1 MALGKKEKVDI
12 WSEEAVEEK
21 PKAGKAQAGGE
32 KKTGKEKKQGF
43 EKGKKAVPEKAK
55 EKAGIK
61 KEGKKESGKE
71 IVPAGKSEGKKALG
85 IGEVIIYPLV
95 SEKAVGAIESQNKIS
110 FIVNKKASKTDVK
123 NAVEQLY
130 SVKVESVKTMNDMQG
145 RKKAIVRLDKKFK
158 AQELATKLGVV

>member
-1 MALGKKEKVDI
+1 MRKSQRPGKRKLGERKK
-12 WSEEAVEEK
+12 
-21 PKAGKAQAGGE
+21 QAR
-32 KKTGKEKKQGF
+32 KKSRVLKKEKKQF
-43 EKGKKAVPEKAK
+43 L
-55 EKAGIK
+55 
-61 KEGKKESGKE
+61 KKESVKE